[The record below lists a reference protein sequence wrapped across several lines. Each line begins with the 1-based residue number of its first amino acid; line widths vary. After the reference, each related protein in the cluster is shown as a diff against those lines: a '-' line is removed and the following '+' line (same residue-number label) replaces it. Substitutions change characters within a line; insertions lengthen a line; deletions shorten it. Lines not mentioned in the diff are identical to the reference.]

1 MASYPAKAY
10 QTTAVDTADRKHT
23 VVLLYDAVVRFL
35 CGARQAME
43 TKDYE
48 HQCENILR
56 AQKIIATLMGALD
69 RDTNPEFADNLW
81 QLYNW
86 LHANLTECGIRDDV
100 ALLDQVIDIV
110 TRLRDAW
117 RDAELQTR
125 MEAAAA

>member
-1 MASYPAKAY
+1 MASYPSKAY
-10 QTTAVDTADRKHT
+10 QNTAIDTADRKHT

-43 TKDYE
+43 AGDYE

-56 AQKIIATLMGALD
+56 AQRIISTLMSALD
-69 RDTNPEFADNLW
+69 RDLNPEFADSLW

-86 LHANLTECGIRDDV
+86 LHANLTECGIKDDV
-100 ALLDQVIDIV
+100 ALLDQIIDIV

-117 RDAELQTR
+117 REAELQAR
-125 MEAAAA
+125 SQPAAA